1 MQLRVPLSFICQQL
15 VRRDNRHTIC
25 RKQKKSVAAPR
36 ERGMSEAPIYTDMID
51 AEWAKSCSDIFHAE
65 LYSSYIMLDSLHLEN

>member
-25 RKQKKSVAAPR
+25 RKQKTSVAAPR

-51 AEWAKSCSDIFHAE
+51 AEWAKSCSDIFQAE